1 MRPIGLQVTL
11 DSTTHSIAAVKQATG
26 GREGDGG
33 ACWETGSR
41 APMQRQPPL
50 TCTAPPPHAV
60 PLVLSLS
67 KRRRLDPFLR
77 NAALAT
83 LLQHVLFVRGVVPV
97 ASADLLRMAA
107 EEARDDHE
115 HQGDVSS
122 SSHRRRRRRVRS
134 RSHLKMVQVGRDLGQ
149 LLSDVQSMFGCSCS
163 TGTNS
168 GDGAST
174 GTDDTDNGN
183 CKDRDSGGEGGTA
196 AAAHPQSGLGWNIK
210 AALVTLGPSLRS
222 PREQYLIRFHSP
234 LPPSLEG
241 MMQPPPPEMHA
252 RLENEL
258 SRRIVREY
266 LRGTLDPAH
275 AATFTARGGGVGGG
289 SACRRAH
296 VALCIG
302 KVGVGGKGQGGV
314 TDEDGSGGSRNP
326 TCELSPELCKRIV
339 VQRNFALKVPTMIS
353 KKRGLH
359 RPFVVFDLEAS
370 GVATGSVSVNDAASF
385 FGPEDEWIALRSKI
399 KGFRSLR

>member
-1 MRPIGLQVTL
+1 
-11 DSTTHSIAAVKQATG
+11 
-26 GREGDGG
+26 
-33 ACWETGSR
+33 
-41 APMQRQPPL
+41 MQRQPPP
-50 TCTAPPPHAV
+50 TAPPPHAV
-60 PLVLSLS
+60 PLILSLS
-67 KRRRLDPFLR
+67 KRRQLDPFLR

-83 LLQHVLFVRGVVPV
+83 LLQHVLFVRGVVPM

-115 HQGDVSS
+115 HQGAVLSS
-122 SSHRRRRRRVRS
+122 STPSATADADGQLHPPPRRKRRRRVRS
-134 RSHLKMVQVGRDLGQ
+134 RSHRKMIQAGRDLGQ
-149 LLSDVQSMFGCSCS
+149 LLSDLQSLFGCSCTS
-163 TGTNS
+163 IE
-168 GDGAST
+168 
-174 GTDDTDNGN
+174 TDDTDNG
-183 CKDRDSGGEGGTA
+183 EGGA
-196 AAAHPQSGLGWNIK
+196 ASAAGQPALGWNIK
-210 AALVTLGPSLRS
+210 AALITLGPSLRS

-241 MMQPPPPEMHA
+241 MMPPPPPPDMRA

-258 SRRIVREY
+258 SRRIIREY
-266 LRGTLDPAH
+266 LRGTLDPTH

-314 TDEDGSGGSRNP
+314 NDQDDSSGTRRNP
-326 TCELSPELCKRIV
+326 SGYSTDELSPELSKRIV
-339 VQRNFALKVPTMIS
+339 VQRNFALKVPKMIS

-359 RPFVVFDLEAS
+359 RPFVVFDLETS
-370 GVATGSVSVNDAASF
+370 GVATASVSVNDAASF
-385 FGPEDEWIALRSKI
+385 FGPEDEWVALRSKI